1 MGRNQE
7 ENVNRLYDQEGGRK
21 KKSSGLLKVFFIS
34 LFCVLA
40 VTGISG
46 GLIYRF
52 GHDMY
57 TNVNYVADEDIKV
70 VDTLPQQ
77 ATEEELSTEE
87 AVGVKVDD
95 STLSG
100 IHDLMSSF
108 QSVDVHEGSED
119 IYNILLIGVDRRD
132 KTWNGNS
139 DSMILVSIDKST
151 NRMVMTSFMR
161 DLYVDIPEKGYK
173 KLNSAYAYG
182 GGPLLCQT
190 ITDTFKIK
198 VDRYVAVDFV
208 DLVNIIDTIGGVTLD
223 VTDEEIKVVNGYI
236 WDMCENI
243 VHVDPEEHYFG
254 SAGTYYCDGVQ
265 TVCYARNRFVGNN
278 DFERTSRQRYVLEQ
292 LMKEVKQM
300 SLAQMT
306 EKVQAIL
313 KFVTMNVPEK
323 EIWEMIPEVP
333 DFLEYKIDTV
343 RIPYDNMYDTIYVGG
358 QDMLVPYWE
367 STIRQLQ
374 EEIYGSTT
382 AAEKASES

>member
-1 MGRNQE
+1 M
-7 ENVNRLYDQEGGRK
+7 
-21 KKSSGLLKVFFIS
+21 
-34 LFCVLA
+34 
-40 VTGISG
+40 
-46 GLIYRF
+46 
-52 GHDMY
+52 
-57 TNVNYVADEDIKV
+57 
-70 VDTLPQQ
+70 
-77 ATEEELSTEE
+77 
-87 AVGVKVDD
+87 
-95 STLSG
+95 
-100 IHDLMSSF
+100 
-108 QSVDVHEGSED
+108 
-119 IYNILLIGVDRRD
+119 
-132 KTWNGNS
+132 
-139 DSMILVSIDKST
+139 
-151 NRMVMTSFMR
+151 
-161 DLYVDIPEKGYK
+161 
-173 KLNSAYAYG
+173 
-182 GGPLLCQT
+182 
-190 ITDTFKIK
+190 
-198 VDRYVAVDFV
+198 
-208 DLVNIIDTIGGVTLD
+208 
-223 VTDEEIKVVNGYI
+223 VNGYI